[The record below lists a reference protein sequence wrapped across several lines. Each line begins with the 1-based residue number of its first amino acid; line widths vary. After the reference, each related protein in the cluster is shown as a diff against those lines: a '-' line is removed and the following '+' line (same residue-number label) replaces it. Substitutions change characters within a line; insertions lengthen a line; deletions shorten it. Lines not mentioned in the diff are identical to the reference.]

1 MIQNFDIIKID
12 ENNEFIKIKS
22 ELRNNNTSETYLEF
36 LKKLKPNYFY
46 TYLNILIPVILLIMI
61 CYGHNSLIFF
71 NTQNLFF
78 NIAIFFSLSFF
89 FGMCFHVLQQAFHV
103 GIHFE
108 LHSNRDINDKI
119 SNLIGLF
126 TASEIKEARKIHML
140 HHRING
146 TPDDPENSYFKTLNF
161 MTLIKF
167 FSGIAIITYAL
178 GLLEKKQEKNI
189 DDIKEIR
196 LIDKIKS
203 FLTFHRIKVIIF
215 HSTIIICNLLYFD
228 NYILA
233 FSWFYGF
240 IAFYPFFSSLLN
252 ILEHGHPK
260 EVMNNK
266 DFKIS
271 PLNRLFDS
279 SFISKY
285 IYGSFGANKH
295 AIHHWDPTVHHSNM
309 DDVEKF
315 LYNSQIQ
322 KDIIQR
328 RISFFKTLK
337 QLI

>member
-1 MIQNFDIIKID
+1 MRCTYHTIQI
-12 ENNEFIKIKS
+12 
-22 ELRNNNTSETYLEF
+22 
-36 LKKLKPNYFY
+36 
-46 TYLNILIPVILLIMI
+46 
-61 CYGHNSLIFF
+61 
-71 NTQNLFF
+71 
-78 NIAIFFSLSFF
+78 
-89 FGMCFHVLQQAFHV
+89 
-103 GIHFE
+103 
-108 LHSNRDINDKI
+108 
-119 SNLIGLF
+119 
-126 TASEIKEARKIHML
+126 
-140 HHRING
+140 
-146 TPDDPENSYFKTLNF
+146 
-161 MTLIKF
+161 
-167 FSGIAIITYAL
+167 L
-178 GLLEKKQEKNI
+178 GLPVSSPTRAFRFSVWETEKDLGTRMNLQLKLLHI
-189 DDIKEIR
+189 A
-196 LIDKIKS
+196 S
-203 FLTFHRIKVIIF
+203 F
-215 HSTIIICNLLYFD
+215 NFD

-260 EVMNNK
+260 EVMNNL